1 MIEIKSK
8 LENNVFGG
16 VVLKKGINKY
26 RDCDYARMNFDKE
39 FRKHLIVGNVQ
50 ILGLKPVEKP
60 VKQKKEKPDYTKMS
74 YKELVQYVKDNKIK
88 TKSMKTADILEALQS
103 V

>member
-60 VKQKKEKPDYTKMS
+60 ILKKEKLDYTKMS

-103 V
+103 I

>member
-16 VVLKKGINKY
+16 VILKKGINKY

-39 FRKHLIVGNVQ
+39 FKKHLIVGNIQ

-60 VKQKKEKPDYTKMS
+60 VKKEKKPDYTKMS

-88 TKSMKTADILEALQS
+88 IKSMKTADILEALQKL
-103 V
+103 